1 MITSSFPLSDSA
13 ICGYGFFIG
22 FTCTWNRPL
31 VYDYCVC
38 RFVTVKILNYYE
50 EPVRF
55 HLDLNMS
62 DFQFCTQ
69 TDDKEKLCSSREII
83 LPVSRTERDYYS
95 VRIVYEPRQI
105 GFSRS
110 RLKANCPD
118 RDIRFRVSYR

>member
-1 MITSSFPLSDSA
+1 MYMEPS
-13 ICGYGFFIG
+13 
-22 FTCTWNRPL
+22 L

-83 LPVSRTERDYYS
+83 LPVSRTERDYYN